1 MSPSDQFQ
9 NHNIMKHTN
18 TNNVSSQSATP
29 ALPPL
34 RFVGRLTT
42 NDQPAAI
49 EIRSRRR
56 ESGRLFSTRA
66 SRLACAVLFAL
77 GGFTTVAPAQSL
89 WKDGT
94 SVAMVSDRRARA
106 VGDLLT
112 IIVQENNSA
121 SKDNSTKTTKSSSID
136 ASLDTVLFSPA
147 ASGFLTKSGKLPAL
161 KTTAKQDFDG
171 GGKISNSEKITA
183 RIAVRVVDVLPNGN
197 LVIEGRR
204 TTSFSG
210 ETQEA
215 VLRGVVRGED
225 VAPNNSVFSYNV
237 ADATIKYIS
246 NGSVSGSQR
255 KGWFLR
261 VWDKVTPF

>member
-1 MSPSDQFQ
+1 
-9 NHNIMKHTN
+9 MKNEST
-18 TNNVSSQSATP
+18 TMMQ
-29 ALPPL
+29 
-34 RFVGRLTT
+34 T
-42 NDQPAAI
+42 NDTTATSETRKPAPSRVRYAI
-49 EIRSRRR
+49 QLLLNSRPAGVETRSERHQT
-56 ESGRLFSTRA
+56 GRLFSMRA
-66 SRLACAVLFAL
+66 LRLTSAVLYAL
-77 GGFTTVAPAQSL
+77 SGFVTSSSAQSL

-94 SVAMVSDRRARA
+94 SQAMVSDRRARA

-112 IIVQENNSA
+112 IVVQENNTA
-121 SKDNSTKTTKSSSID
+121 TKDNSTKSSKSSSID
-136 ASLDTVLFSPA
+136 ASLNTVLFSPA
-147 ASGFLTKSGKLPAL
+147 ASGFLTKGGKLPAL

-183 RIAVRVVDVLPNGN
+183 RIAVRVADVLPNGN

-246 NGSVSGSQR
+246 NGSVSDPQR

>member
-1 MSPSDQFQ
+1 MK
-9 NHNIMKHTN
+9 NIN
-18 TNNVSSQSATP
+18 TNVVSSETTST
-29 ALPPL
+29 ALPPV
-34 RFVGRLTT
+34 RFAGRLTL
-42 NDQPAAI
+42 NVQPVAVDS
-49 EIRSRRR
+49 RSKRR

-66 SRLACAVLFAL
+66 SRLASVVLFTI
-77 GGFTTVAPAQSL
+77 GGFATVLPAQSL

-94 SVAMVSDRRARA
+94 SVAMTSDRRARA

-112 IIVQENNSA
+112 IVVQENNTA
-121 SKDNSTKTTKSSSID
+121 SKDNSTKTSKSSSID

-147 ASGFLTKSGKLPAL
+147 ASGFMTKGGKLPAL
-161 KTTAKQDFDG
+161 KMAAKQDFG
-171 GGKISNSEKITA
+171 GGGQINNSEKITA

-225 VAPNNSVFSYNV
+225 IAPNNSVFSYNV

-246 NGSVSGSQR
+246 NGSVTDSQR

>member
-1 MSPSDQFQ
+1 MSHSE
-9 NHNIMKHTN
+9 NETESKITMNK
-18 TNNVSSQSATP
+18 
-29 ALPPL
+29 
-34 RFVGRLTT
+34 TT
-42 NDQPAAI
+42 NAAMSGTKLQAPSRVRYASQLLSNAHPAGV
-49 EIRSRRR
+49 ETRSERRQ
-56 ESGRLFSTRA
+56 SGRLFSTRIT
-66 SRLACAVLFAL
+66 LLLLTVLFA
-77 GGFTTVAPAQSL
+77 GSSPANRAAAQSL
-89 WKDGT
+89 WKEGT
-94 SVAMVSDRRARA
+94 SQAMVSDRRARA

-112 IIVQENNSA
+112 IVVQENNTA
-121 SKDNSTKTTKSSSID
+121 TKDNSTKTSKGSSID
-136 ASLDTVLFSPA
+136 ASLNTVLFSPA
-147 ASGFLTKSGKLPAL
+147 ASGFLTKGGKLPAL

-246 NGSVSGSQR
+246 NGAVSDPQR